1 MKKAILVVS
10 FGTSHRKA
18 LKENIEP
25 VERALAEAFPD
36 REFRRAFT
44 SGVIRRKL
52 LLRDRLKIDG
62 VVEALEALRLE
73 GFEDV
78 LLQPTHILNGEETD
92 RLMAEAKLYALV
104 FNRFQVGKPLL
115 TAHEDYIRLAQAIM
129 SEMPNLA
136 DDQALVLMGH
146 GTAHFVNAAYPA
158 MEYVFHD
165 LGYKNVFVGTVEGY
179 PTVKEVVR
187 RLDEQLNVRRVMIA
201 PMMLVAGE
209 HVSEDMA
216 GDGPDS
222 WVNQM
227 RERYYQVTP
236 VLQGLGA
243 YAAVCQL
250 FVDHARAALEDNHA

>member
-10 FGTSHRKA
+10 FGTSYRKA

-25 VERALAEAFPD
+25 VEQALAAAFPD

-52 LLRDRLKIDG
+52 LRRDGLKIDG

-78 LLQPTHILNGEETD
+78 LLQPTHILNGEESD
-92 RLMAEAKLYALV
+92 RMMAEAKLYALV
-104 FNRFQVGKPLL
+104 FDKFTVGKPLL
-115 TAHEDYIRLAQAIM
+115 SSNEDYFRLAQAIM
-129 SEMPNLA
+129 TEVPELA

-146 GTAHFVNAAYPA
+146 GTAHFINAAYPA

-179 PTVKEVVR
+179 PTAKEVVR
-187 RLDEQLNVRRVMIA
+187 RLDEQLNVRRVVIA
-201 PMMLVAGE
+201 PMLLVAGE
-209 HVSEDMA
+209 HVSKDMA
-216 GDGPDS
+216 GDSPDS
-222 WVNQM
+222 WVNQL
-227 RERYYQVTP
+227 RQHNYQVTP
-236 VLQGLGA
+236 MRKGLGA
-243 YAAVCQL
+243 YRSVCQL
-250 FVDHARAALEDNHA
+250 FVAHARAALEG